1 MITENPRYMDI
12 NAKINWKPGMEMTA
26 RTLAGMN
33 QHIDFQQQVAIQAA
47 LGNTRV
53 GLLPN
58 APFNNKGNFVRNTFE
73 IEQFRCMALL
83 PSGKIIDADEMAVVT
98 IPMLYGTQY
107 YLTVGFGEEETEFEK
122 DGVAYIRPQYV
133 YQIHTLDELEGKDVL
148 PIVRF
153 TVNDGVFS
161 VDADFIPPTLQLVC
175 DDRYQTHIQQLASR
189 LETLATHDHMVDEF
203 GKRAL
208 LHFLFVLKGYNLRN
222 LTSDFIQFTQEI
234 AQAVCYY
241 ILTPHTQAEQ
251 AVEIPIPSQYDVDMW
266 LKWLDNYLGSAVS
279 VLDQLELEDN
289 SIDFEELKAQIKA
302 ELYGQMTPELHDKL
316 LSEIKEE
323 LRTELEQHLSETLS
337 RYMEQTLKPL
347 LHDQLAEELN
357 ADLYQKLYDALY
369 EALYNALFVPTVKEE
384 DNFMPLI

>member
-1 MITENPRYMDI
+1 
-12 NAKINWKPGMEMTA
+12 MEMTTQ
-26 RTLAGMN
+26 TLVGMN

-53 GLLPN
+53 GLLPS
-58 APFNNKGNFVRNTFE
+58 APFNNKGIFVRNTFE

-83 PSGKIIDADEMAVVT
+83 PSGKIIDADEPAVVT
-98 IPMLYGTQY
+98 IPMLYGSQY
-107 YLTVGFGEEETEFEK
+107 YLTVGFGEEQTEFEK
-122 DGVAYIRPQYV
+122 DGVAYIRPQYT
-133 YQIHTLDELEGKDVL
+133 YQINTLEELNGKDVL
-148 PIVRF
+148 PVVRF

-161 VDADFIPPTLQLVC
+161 VDANFIPPTLQLVC
-175 DDRYQTHIQQLASR
+175 DNRYPSIIQQLVER
-189 LETLATHDHMVDEF
+189 LEALATHEKMVDEF

-208 LHFLFVLKGYNLRN
+208 LHFLFLLKSYNLKN

-251 AVEIPIPSQYDVDMW
+251 AADIPLPSQYDVEQW
-266 LKWLDNYLGSAVS
+266 LKWLDDYLGSAIS
-279 VLDQLELEDN
+279 VLDQVVLEDH
-289 SIDFEELKAQIKA
+289 SIDFDELKAQIKA
-302 ELYGQMTPELHDKL
+302 ELYEQMTPELHDKL

-323 LRTELEQHLSETLS
+323 LRTELEQHLSETLFN
-337 RYMEQTLKPL
+337 YMEQTLKPT

-369 EALYNALFVPTVKEE
+369 DALYNALFVPTEKEE
-384 DNFMPLI
+384 DTFMPLI

>member
-1 MITENPRYMDI
+1 
-12 NAKINWKPGMEMTA
+12 MEMTA

-47 LGNTRV
+47 LGNTRI
-53 GLLPN
+53 GLLPS

-73 IEQFRCMALL
+73 IEHFRCMALL

-98 IPMLYGTQY
+98 IPMLYGSQY
-107 YLTVGFGEEETEFEK
+107 YLTVGFGEEQTEFEK
-122 DGVAYIRPQYV
+122 DGVAYIRPQYS
-133 YQIHTLDELEGKDVL
+133 YQINTKEEMEEKDVL

-161 VDADFIPPTLQLVC
+161 VDVDYIPPTLQLVC
-175 DDRYQTHIQQLASR
+175 DERYSSHVKKLAER
-189 LETLATHDHMVDEF
+189 VETLATHDHLVDEF

-208 LHFLFVLKGYNLRN
+208 LHYLFLLKSYNLRN

-251 AVEIPIPSQYDVDMW
+251 ATEMPAPSQYDVEQW
-266 LKWLDNYLGSAVS
+266 LNWLDNYLGGAVS
-279 VLDQLELEDN
+279 VLDQVVLEDN
-289 SIDFEELKAQIKA
+289 SIDFDALKAQIKA
-302 ELYGQMTPELHDKL
+302 ELYEQMTPELHDRL

-323 LRTELEQHLSETLS
+323 LRTELEQHLSEMLTN
-337 RYMEQTLKPL
+337 YMEQTLKPA
-347 LHDQLAEELN
+347 LHDQLVEELS

-369 EALYNALFVPTVKEE
+369 EALYNALFVPKEKEE
-384 DNFMPLI
+384 DEFMPLI